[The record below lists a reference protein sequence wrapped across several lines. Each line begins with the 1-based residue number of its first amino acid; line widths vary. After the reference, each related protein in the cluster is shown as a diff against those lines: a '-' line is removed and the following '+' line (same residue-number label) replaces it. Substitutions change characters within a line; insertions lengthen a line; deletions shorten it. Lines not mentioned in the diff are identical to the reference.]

1 MSLAVYVPH
10 IHPALFVKENRVSTA
25 VRHDAEER
33 VGRRGKR
40 EVGERGEGE
49 RKERGEGERKEREC
63 VRQTN

>member
-33 VGRRGKR
+33 VGRGKR